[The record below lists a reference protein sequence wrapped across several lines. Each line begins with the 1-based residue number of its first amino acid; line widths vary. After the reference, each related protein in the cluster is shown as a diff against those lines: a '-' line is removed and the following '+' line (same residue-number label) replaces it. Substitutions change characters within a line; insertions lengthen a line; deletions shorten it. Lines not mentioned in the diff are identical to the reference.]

1 MKIVESMSR
10 YTSNSSNPFEE
21 EEDDFVYVPPD
32 GKNRSPFDDR
42 RQQLSR
48 LVDESEDRQL
58 ESTQRAI
65 ASLYESEAM
74 GNATAEV

>member
-1 MKIVESMSR
+1 MSR
-10 YTSNSSNPFEE
+10 YTSNNSNPFDE
-21 EEDDFVYVPPD
+21 EEDDFVCVPPES
-32 GKNRSPFDDR
+32 KSRSPFEDK

-48 LVDESEDRQL
+48 MVDESEDRQL